1 MINFAVLSK
10 KEFCQMI
17 RELKIIWLPVVFM
30 LLGLMQPITMYYLPV
45 ILEKLGGVEGIVV
58 DPMMARPEGSEVLA
72 STLGSQFDQLGI
84 IILVVAVMSI
94 IQAEKAN
101 GMLAFILTRPV
112 SISSYIG
119 SKIISHYLLAI
130 ISFALGYA
138 ASYGYTAY
146 LFTSVPIA
154 QVMLAFVLYCIWLLF
169 VITLVTM
176 LSTFFNSPAFI
187 ALVGI
192 VVLFL
197 CRMVAG
203 LHPLIG
209 ALNPAGVS
217 LRASS
222 VLVTDSMGDWWEVN
236 IVVTLLITLGMA
248 LIIHYWIAKK
258 KF

>member
-1 MINFAVLSK
+1 MNNFAVLSK
-10 KEFCQMI
+10 KEFDQMI

-30 LLGLMQPITMYYLPV
+30 LLGLMQPISMYYLPV
-45 ILEKLGGVEGIVV
+45 ILEKLGGVEGILI
-58 DPMMARPEGSEVLA
+58 DPTMARPDGSEVLA

-84 IILVVAVMSI
+84 IILVVAAMSV
-94 IQAEKAN
+94 IQAEKVN

-119 SKIISHYLLAI
+119 SKIMTHYFLAI
-130 ISFALGYA
+130 FSIAIGYA
-138 ASYGYTAY
+138 VSYGYTAY
-146 LFTSVPIA
+146 LFTSVPIPQA
-154 QVMLAFVLYCIWLLF
+154 ILAFVLYCIWLLF
-169 VITLVTM
+169 LITLVTM

-192 VVLFL
+192 VVLLL
-197 CRMVAG
+197 CRMTAG

-217 LRASS
+217 LRATS
-222 VLVTDSMGDWWEVN
+222 VLATGSMGDWWEVN
-236 IVVTLLITLGMA
+236 IIATLLIILGMA

>member
-1 MINFAVLSK
+1 MNNFAVLSK
-10 KEFCQMI
+10 KEFNQMI
-17 RELKIIWLPVVFM
+17 RELKIIWLPVVFI

-45 ILEKLGGVEGIVV
+45 ILEKLGGVEGIII
-58 DPMMARPEGSEVLA
+58 DPTMARPEGSEVLA
-72 STLGSQFDQLGI
+72 STLSSQFDQLGI
-84 IILVVAVMSI
+84 IILVVAVMSV
-94 IQAEKAN
+94 IQAEKET

-119 SKIISHYLLAI
+119 SKIMTHYVLAI
-130 ISFALGYA
+130 FSIALGFT

-154 QVMLAFVLYCIWLLF
+154 QVMLAFGLYCIWLLF

-197 CRMVAG
+197 CRMIAG

-209 ALNPAGVS
+209 ALNPACVS
-217 LRASS
+217 LRATS
-222 VLVTDSMGDWWEVN
+222 VLATGSMGDKWEIN
-236 IVVTLLITLGMA
+236 IVATLLITLGMT
-248 LIIHYWIAKK
+248 LLMHYWIAKK